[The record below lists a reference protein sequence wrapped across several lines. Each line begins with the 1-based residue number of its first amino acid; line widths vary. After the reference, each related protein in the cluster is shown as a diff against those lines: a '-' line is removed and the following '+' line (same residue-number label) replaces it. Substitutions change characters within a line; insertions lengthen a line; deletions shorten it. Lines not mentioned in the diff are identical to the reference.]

1 MPTLYAKTRV
11 TLHLPGSPH
20 TPREV
25 TLDHLHAGLL
35 SHGIPSS
42 ALVQTGPG
50 QPLRTAAD
58 VVADCVTF
66 QPTRA
71 RLTIAIL
78 ALLPFALFCLHAT
91 LLGWSASIG
100 FLLFAGAGAIGA
112 AVISATPRLR
122 TLTDLKLTK
131 SPLVRGIVIAAFV
144 LAEGTA
150 IAVVVPE
157 GLAERRIGEALAAAD
172 PCVEPSATDMEVYG
186 TDQKRAQVQS
196 RKAACAEQTFN
207 AHCDAVAMHLDA
219 KRVTANDLAFIAST
233 PASGT
238 GAKDLV
244 QRLGAGRFTLT
255 DLHTSEADLPCGVK
269 GHLDPHDPCRKVRR
283 PEIS

>member
-1 MPTLYAKTRV
+1 MRGFFPTGSRRPLLFRPGLGNRYARR
-11 TLHLPGSPH
+11 L
-20 TPREV
+20 
-25 TLDHLHAGLL
+25 
-35 SHGIPSS
+35 
-42 ALVQTGPG
+42 
-50 QPLRTAAD
+50 D

-78 ALLPFALFCLHAT
+78 ALIPFALFCLHAT

-112 AVISATPRLR
+112 AVISATLRLR